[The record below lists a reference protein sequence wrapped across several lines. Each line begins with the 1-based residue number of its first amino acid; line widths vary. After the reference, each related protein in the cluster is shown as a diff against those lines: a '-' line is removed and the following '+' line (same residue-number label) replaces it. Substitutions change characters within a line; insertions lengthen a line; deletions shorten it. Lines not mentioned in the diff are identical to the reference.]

1 MVFPE
6 VVNDIR
12 FRSVLPAD
20 PPDISDVM
28 SEGGEREM
36 QPVLRSYLAAQAFA
50 PENVLTDKRHEGRV
64 LGGMV

>member
-1 MVFPE
+1 
-6 VVNDIR
+6 
-12 FRSVLPAD
+12 
-20 PPDISDVM
+20 M